1 MTDLVPDPVPDRAAA
16 RWFAIQAV
24 RAMGV
29 AFVLVGL
36 LQTAGKFAPF
46 ADLPRWLGTVLV
58 GIGFVDVFVVTR
70 LMARRWRSPP
80 P

>member
-1 MTDLVPDPVPDRAAA
+1 MSDPQRDPAAA
-16 RWFAIQAV
+16 RWLAIQLV

-36 LQTAGKFAPF
+36 LQTAGTFSPLTGVPQWF
-46 ADLPRWLGTVLV
+46 GYVLV

-70 LMARRWRSPP
+70 LMARRWRSPRL
-80 P
+80 

>member
-1 MTDLVPDPVPDRAAA
+1 MSAGEPDPAAA

-24 RAMGV
+24 RAVGV

-46 ADLPRWLGTVLV
+46 ADLPQWFGYILV
-58 GIGFVDVFVVTR
+58 AIGFVDVFVFTR
-70 LMARRWRSPP
+70 LMARRWRSPGP
-80 P
+80 

>member
-1 MTDLVPDPVPDRAAA
+1 MSDPQRDPAAA
-16 RWFAIQAV
+16 RWLAIQLV

-36 LQTAGKFAPF
+36 LQTAGKFSPLAGVPQWF
-46 ADLPRWLGTVLV
+46 GYVLV

-80 P
+80 L

>member
-1 MTDLVPDPVPDRAAA
+1 MSDPQRDPAAA
-16 RWFAIQAV
+16 RWLAIQLV

-36 LQTAGKFAPF
+36 LQTAGKFSPLAGVPQWF
-46 ADLPRWLGTVLV
+46 GYVLI
-58 GIGFVDVFVVTR
+58 GIGFVEVFVVTR

-80 P
+80 L